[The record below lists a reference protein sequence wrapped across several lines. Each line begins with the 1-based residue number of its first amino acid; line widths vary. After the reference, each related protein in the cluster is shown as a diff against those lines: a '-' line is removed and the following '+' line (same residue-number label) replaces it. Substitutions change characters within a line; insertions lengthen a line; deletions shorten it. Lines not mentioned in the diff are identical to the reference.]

1 MSSPNKTNDAE
12 FDALVDE
19 FLELRDFFLSE
30 EMDDM
35 LPEPTDC

>member
-1 MSSPNKTNDAE
+1 MSAPDKTKDAE

-35 LPEPTDC
+35 LPEPSGC